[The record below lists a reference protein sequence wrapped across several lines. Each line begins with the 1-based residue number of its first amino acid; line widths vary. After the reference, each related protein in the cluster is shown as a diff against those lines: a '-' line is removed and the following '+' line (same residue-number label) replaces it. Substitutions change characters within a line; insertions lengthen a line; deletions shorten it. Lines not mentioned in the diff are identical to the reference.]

1 MWNSLPSSVVSS
13 KSIEEFK
20 AQVWIVGTGV
30 CVLACLC
37 AASCRW
43 F

>member
-13 KSIEEFK
+13 KTIEEFK
-20 AQVWIVGTGV
+20 AQIKIIGSEV

-37 AASCRW
+37 SASCK
-43 F
+43 